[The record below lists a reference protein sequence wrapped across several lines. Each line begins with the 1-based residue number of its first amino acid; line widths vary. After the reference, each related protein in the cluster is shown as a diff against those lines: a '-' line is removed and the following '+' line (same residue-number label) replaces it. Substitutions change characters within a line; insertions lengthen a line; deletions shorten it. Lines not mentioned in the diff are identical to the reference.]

1 MKTINEEIVEWAKKY
16 VPIFNELSTK
26 YQTPYYTQS
35 PLSVL
40 ENHVD
45 CMIIGINPKGKLG
58 TGSSVFEN
66 PENFLKGNPDWSSR
80 FCEDGTISP
89 NWGKGHRYLPDT
101 HFFLGYDSFYHSESI
116 DNDKKTIWTN
126 LTPFVSDKGN
136 NDVLRELMSEGI
148 KSTLE
153 LIKIVKPKYIVLLG
167 KEAFA
172 QLKKNSGD
180 AESSIQYSHVFS
192 NVDAQ
197 IGYIFD
203 IPTVCVRHPA
213 GSWEVSKLFIPMF
226 IFLHKM
232 TVILKNRSPHVNMV
246 EYMRNEMTLWQ
257 EKVSKTCNS

>member
-1 MKTINEEIVEWAKKY
+1 
-16 VPIFNELSTK
+16 
-26 YQTPYYTQS
+26 
-35 PLSVL
+35 
-40 ENHVD
+40 
-45 CMIIGINPKGKLG
+45 
-58 TGSSVFEN
+58 
-66 PENFLKGNPDWSSR
+66 
-80 FCEDGTISP
+80 
-89 NWGKGHRYLPDT
+89 
-101 HFFLGYDSFYHSESI
+101 
-116 DNDKKTIWTN
+116 
-126 LTPFVSDKGN
+126 
-136 NDVLRELMSEGI
+136 MSEGI

-167 KEAFA
+167 KETFA

-232 TVILKNRSPHVNMV
+232 TVILKNRSPHINMI
-246 EYMRNEMTLWQ
+246 EYMRSEMTLWQ
-257 EKVSKTCNS
+257 KKVSKTCNS